1 MGGILGAT
9 QLVAYPDVLI
19 LPFDAEEVVVKFCQY
34 YKMIEQ
40 PRGWPLTYFIENK
53 IWYVVL
59 CGKGITFMV
68 TQDADLVKK
77 VVTLHEEA
85 LLLHFD
91 SHCEVT
97 SVLAAYN
104 NTLNHFTTYA

>member
-1 MGGILGAT
+1 LF
-9 QLVAYPDVLI
+9 
-19 LPFDAEEVVVKFCQY
+19 LPFDAEEVAVKFCQH

-40 PRGWPLTYFIENK
+40 PRGWPSTYFIENET
-53 IWYVVL
+53 WYVVL

-85 LLLHFD
+85 SLLHFD
-91 SHCEVT
+91 SRWEAT
-97 SVLAAYN
+97 TLLAAYN
-104 NTLNHFTTYA
+104 NALNHFTTYD